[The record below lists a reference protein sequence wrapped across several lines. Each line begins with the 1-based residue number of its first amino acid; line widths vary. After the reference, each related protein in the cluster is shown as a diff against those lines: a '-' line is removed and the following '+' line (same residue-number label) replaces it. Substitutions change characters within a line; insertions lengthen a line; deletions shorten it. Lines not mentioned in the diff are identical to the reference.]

1 MNTKIVNIIISEEIK
16 MKKSIFKNIKV
27 EEIIKSMESKFFTIF
42 KRYDAGNLNISL
54 SYINKPD
61 IFYEKQIYGNNTEI
75 IPASIIKLFTIDY
88 FLHVLKDHNLLNST
102 TSTTVGEEINNKYV
116 NKYLFKVGLKRGEKY
131 RIIDL
136 IDLAIIPSASDAVYV
151 LSRFVYN
158 VLFGISLNDS
168 SFISNFDDWEWMLL
182 RISQGSIMRIDKERR
197 ENIGM
202 ALAKMGLIDPYN
214 LFKDLGLKDADK
226 RYEALVKFKMAP
238 DTLVADVKSEVADRD
253 AYIDFSLI
261 MNGQEAQPRD
271 DITPDHIHAHRK
283 QLMTDKFL
291 YAKPEYQQAMLQHIE
306 QEVIGLSQRAKLEVA
321 NEQGMLIDPSLPI
334 TPEPPEVPPPM
345 PQPPMMPPQGMP
357 PNGAPIPPMPDAGAM
372 PPQGEAPIPQ
382 MPEGG
387 AGIPDVGVLSGL
399 MGA

>member
-1 MNTKIVNIIISEEIK
+1 

-158 VLFGISLNDS
+158 ILFGISLNDS

-182 RISQGSIMRIDKERR
+182 RISQEINNYYSDLLGIRLNILDPTGIRR
-197 ENIGM
+197 EKIKINDLNKFLRYLIIRNSEI
-202 ALAKMGLIDPYN
+202 LEITAKPQTSISNKKIFRTTNSFLRKDKPEFNPHVRGLKNGTLKGWKNLFLLYKLNSTEFITILVSGCDKHSDTKELSKLIISELENKLYN
-214 LFKDLGLKDADK
+214 L
-226 RYEALVKFKMAP
+226 
-238 DTLVADVKSEVADRD
+238 
-253 AYIDFSLI
+253 SL
-261 MNGQEAQPRD
+261 
-271 DITPDHIHAHRK
+271 
-283 QLMTDKFL
+283 
-291 YAKPEYQQAMLQHIE
+291 
-306 QEVIGLSQRAKLEVA
+306 
-321 NEQGMLIDPSLPI
+321 
-334 TPEPPEVPPPM
+334 
-345 PQPPMMPPQGMP
+345 
-357 PNGAPIPPMPDAGAM
+357 
-372 PPQGEAPIPQ
+372 
-382 MPEGG
+382 
-387 AGIPDVGVLSGL
+387 
-399 MGA
+399 

>member
-1 MNTKIVNIIISEEIK
+1 

-158 VLFGISLNDS
+158 VVFGISLNDS
-168 SFISNFDDWEWMLL
+168 SFITNFDDWEWMLL
-182 RISQGSIMRIDKERR
+182 RISQEINNYYSDLLGIRLNILDPTGIRR
-197 ENIGM
+197 EKIKINDLNKFLRYLIIRNSEI
-202 ALAKMGLIDPYN
+202 LEITAKPQTSISNKKIFRTTNSFLRKDKPEFNPHVRGLKTGTLKGWKNLFLLYKLNSTEFITILVSGCDKHSDTKELSKLIISELENKLYN
-214 LFKDLGLKDADK
+214 L
-226 RYEALVKFKMAP
+226 
-238 DTLVADVKSEVADRD
+238 
-253 AYIDFSLI
+253 SL
-261 MNGQEAQPRD
+261 
-271 DITPDHIHAHRK
+271 
-283 QLMTDKFL
+283 
-291 YAKPEYQQAMLQHIE
+291 
-306 QEVIGLSQRAKLEVA
+306 
-321 NEQGMLIDPSLPI
+321 
-334 TPEPPEVPPPM
+334 
-345 PQPPMMPPQGMP
+345 
-357 PNGAPIPPMPDAGAM
+357 
-372 PPQGEAPIPQ
+372 
-382 MPEGG
+382 
-387 AGIPDVGVLSGL
+387 
-399 MGA
+399 

>member
-1 MNTKIVNIIISEEIK
+1 

-168 SFISNFDDWEWMLL
+168 SFITNFDDWEWMIL
-182 RISQGSIMRIDKERR
+182 RISQEINNYYSDLLGIRLNILDPTRIRR
-197 ENIGM
+197 EKIKITDLNKFLKYIVTKNNEILRITEKSQTNSIG
-202 ALAKMGLIDPYN
+202 KKIFKSTNPFVRKDKPEFNPHIRGLKTGTLKGWKNLFLLYKLNQNEFVTILVAGCDEHSHTKELSKLIISELENKLYN
-214 LFKDLGLKDADK
+214 L
-226 RYEALVKFKMAP
+226 
-238 DTLVADVKSEVADRD
+238 
-253 AYIDFSLI
+253 SL
-261 MNGQEAQPRD
+261 
-271 DITPDHIHAHRK
+271 
-283 QLMTDKFL
+283 
-291 YAKPEYQQAMLQHIE
+291 
-306 QEVIGLSQRAKLEVA
+306 
-321 NEQGMLIDPSLPI
+321 
-334 TPEPPEVPPPM
+334 
-345 PQPPMMPPQGMP
+345 
-357 PNGAPIPPMPDAGAM
+357 
-372 PPQGEAPIPQ
+372 
-382 MPEGG
+382 
-387 AGIPDVGVLSGL
+387 
-399 MGA
+399 

>member
-1 MNTKIVNIIISEEIK
+1 

-182 RISQGSIMRIDKERR
+182 RISQEINNYYSDLLGIRLNILDPTGIRR
-197 ENIGM
+197 EKIKINDLNKFLRYLIIRNSEI
-202 ALAKMGLIDPYN
+202 LEITAKPQTSINNKKIFRTTNSFLRKDKPEFNPHVRGLKTGTLKGWKNLFLLYKLNSTEFITILVSGCDKHSDTKELSKLIISELENKLYN
-214 LFKDLGLKDADK
+214 L
-226 RYEALVKFKMAP
+226 
-238 DTLVADVKSEVADRD
+238 
-253 AYIDFSLI
+253 SL
-261 MNGQEAQPRD
+261 
-271 DITPDHIHAHRK
+271 
-283 QLMTDKFL
+283 
-291 YAKPEYQQAMLQHIE
+291 
-306 QEVIGLSQRAKLEVA
+306 
-321 NEQGMLIDPSLPI
+321 
-334 TPEPPEVPPPM
+334 
-345 PQPPMMPPQGMP
+345 
-357 PNGAPIPPMPDAGAM
+357 
-372 PPQGEAPIPQ
+372 
-382 MPEGG
+382 
-387 AGIPDVGVLSGL
+387 
-399 MGA
+399 

>member
-1 MNTKIVNIIISEEIK
+1 

-182 RISQGSIMRIDKERR
+182 RISQEINNYYSDLLGIRLNILDPTGIRR
-197 ENIGM
+197 EKIKINDLNKFLRYLIIRNSEI
-202 ALAKMGLIDPYN
+202 LEITAKPQTSISNKKIFRTTNSFLRKDKPEFNTHVRGLKTGTLKGWKNLFLLYKLNSTEFITILVSGCDKHSDTKELSKLIISELENKLYN
-214 LFKDLGLKDADK
+214 L
-226 RYEALVKFKMAP
+226 
-238 DTLVADVKSEVADRD
+238 
-253 AYIDFSLI
+253 SL
-261 MNGQEAQPRD
+261 
-271 DITPDHIHAHRK
+271 
-283 QLMTDKFL
+283 
-291 YAKPEYQQAMLQHIE
+291 
-306 QEVIGLSQRAKLEVA
+306 
-321 NEQGMLIDPSLPI
+321 
-334 TPEPPEVPPPM
+334 
-345 PQPPMMPPQGMP
+345 
-357 PNGAPIPPMPDAGAM
+357 
-372 PPQGEAPIPQ
+372 
-382 MPEGG
+382 
-387 AGIPDVGVLSGL
+387 
-399 MGA
+399 

>member
-1 MNTKIVNIIISEEIK
+1 

-75 IPASIIKLFTIDY
+75 IPASIIKLFAIDY

-136 IDLAIIPSASDAVYV
+136 IDLAIIPSASNAVYV

-182 RISQGSIMRIDKERR
+182 RISQEINNYYSDLLGIRLNILDPTGIRR
-197 ENIGM
+197 EKIKINDLNKFLRYLIIRNSEI
-202 ALAKMGLIDPYN
+202 LEITAKPQTSISNKKIFRTTNSFLRKDKPEFNPHVRGLKTGTIKGWKNLFLLYKLNSTEFITILVSGCDKHSDTKELSKLIISELENKLYN
-214 LFKDLGLKDADK
+214 L
-226 RYEALVKFKMAP
+226 
-238 DTLVADVKSEVADRD
+238 
-253 AYIDFSLI
+253 SL
-261 MNGQEAQPRD
+261 
-271 DITPDHIHAHRK
+271 
-283 QLMTDKFL
+283 
-291 YAKPEYQQAMLQHIE
+291 
-306 QEVIGLSQRAKLEVA
+306 
-321 NEQGMLIDPSLPI
+321 
-334 TPEPPEVPPPM
+334 
-345 PQPPMMPPQGMP
+345 
-357 PNGAPIPPMPDAGAM
+357 
-372 PPQGEAPIPQ
+372 
-382 MPEGG
+382 
-387 AGIPDVGVLSGL
+387 
-399 MGA
+399 

>member
-1 MNTKIVNIIISEEIK
+1 MRKD
-16 MKKSIFKNIKV
+16 IFKNIKV

-182 RISQGSIMRIDKERR
+182 RISQEINNYYSDLLGIRLNILDPTGIRR
-197 ENIGM
+197 EKIKINDLNKFLRYLIIRNSEI
-202 ALAKMGLIDPYN
+202 LEITAKPQTSISNKKIFRTTNSFLRKDKPEFNPHVRGLKTGTLKGWKNLFLLYKLNSTEFITILVSGCDKHSDTKELSKLIISELENKLYN
-214 LFKDLGLKDADK
+214 L
-226 RYEALVKFKMAP
+226 
-238 DTLVADVKSEVADRD
+238 
-253 AYIDFSLI
+253 SL
-261 MNGQEAQPRD
+261 
-271 DITPDHIHAHRK
+271 
-283 QLMTDKFL
+283 
-291 YAKPEYQQAMLQHIE
+291 
-306 QEVIGLSQRAKLEVA
+306 
-321 NEQGMLIDPSLPI
+321 
-334 TPEPPEVPPPM
+334 
-345 PQPPMMPPQGMP
+345 
-357 PNGAPIPPMPDAGAM
+357 
-372 PPQGEAPIPQ
+372 
-382 MPEGG
+382 
-387 AGIPDVGVLSGL
+387 
-399 MGA
+399 

>member
-1 MNTKIVNIIISEEIK
+1 

-182 RISQGSIMRIDKERR
+182 RISQEINNYYSDLLGIRLNILDPTGIRR
-197 ENIGM
+197 EKIKINDLNKFLRYLIIRNSEI
-202 ALAKMGLIDPYN
+202 LEITAKPQTIISNKKIFRTTNSFLRKDKPEFNPHVRGLKTGTLKGWKNLFLLYKLNSTEFITILVSGCDKHSDTKELSKLIISELENKLYN
-214 LFKDLGLKDADK
+214 L
-226 RYEALVKFKMAP
+226 
-238 DTLVADVKSEVADRD
+238 
-253 AYIDFSLI
+253 SL
-261 MNGQEAQPRD
+261 
-271 DITPDHIHAHRK
+271 
-283 QLMTDKFL
+283 
-291 YAKPEYQQAMLQHIE
+291 
-306 QEVIGLSQRAKLEVA
+306 
-321 NEQGMLIDPSLPI
+321 
-334 TPEPPEVPPPM
+334 
-345 PQPPMMPPQGMP
+345 
-357 PNGAPIPPMPDAGAM
+357 
-372 PPQGEAPIPQ
+372 
-382 MPEGG
+382 
-387 AGIPDVGVLSGL
+387 
-399 MGA
+399 

>member
-1 MNTKIVNIIISEEIK
+1 

-116 NKYLFKVGLKRGEKY
+116 NKYLFKVGLKRGKKY

-182 RISQGSIMRIDKERR
+182 RISQEINNYYSDLLGIRLNILDPTGIRR
-197 ENIGM
+197 EKIKINDLNKFLRYLIIRNSEI
-202 ALAKMGLIDPYN
+202 LEITAKPQTSISNKKIFRTTNSFLRKDKPEFNPHVRGLKTGTLKGWKNLFLLYKLNSTEFITILVSGCDKHSDTKELSKLIISELENKLYN
-214 LFKDLGLKDADK
+214 L
-226 RYEALVKFKMAP
+226 
-238 DTLVADVKSEVADRD
+238 
-253 AYIDFSLI
+253 SL
-261 MNGQEAQPRD
+261 
-271 DITPDHIHAHRK
+271 
-283 QLMTDKFL
+283 
-291 YAKPEYQQAMLQHIE
+291 
-306 QEVIGLSQRAKLEVA
+306 
-321 NEQGMLIDPSLPI
+321 
-334 TPEPPEVPPPM
+334 
-345 PQPPMMPPQGMP
+345 
-357 PNGAPIPPMPDAGAM
+357 
-372 PPQGEAPIPQ
+372 
-382 MPEGG
+382 
-387 AGIPDVGVLSGL
+387 
-399 MGA
+399 

>member
-1 MNTKIVNIIISEEIK
+1 

-116 NKYLFKVGLKRGEKY
+116 NKYLFKVGLKRWEKY

-182 RISQGSIMRIDKERR
+182 RISQEINNYYSDLLGIRLNILDPTGIRR
-197 ENIGM
+197 EKIKINDLNKFLRYLIIRNSEI
-202 ALAKMGLIDPYN
+202 LEITAKPQTSISNKKIFRTTNSFLRKDKPEFNPHVRGLKTGTLKGWKNLFLLYKLNSTEFITILVSGCDKHSDTKELSKLIISELENKLYN
-214 LFKDLGLKDADK
+214 L
-226 RYEALVKFKMAP
+226 
-238 DTLVADVKSEVADRD
+238 
-253 AYIDFSLI
+253 SL
-261 MNGQEAQPRD
+261 
-271 DITPDHIHAHRK
+271 
-283 QLMTDKFL
+283 
-291 YAKPEYQQAMLQHIE
+291 
-306 QEVIGLSQRAKLEVA
+306 
-321 NEQGMLIDPSLPI
+321 
-334 TPEPPEVPPPM
+334 
-345 PQPPMMPPQGMP
+345 
-357 PNGAPIPPMPDAGAM
+357 
-372 PPQGEAPIPQ
+372 
-382 MPEGG
+382 
-387 AGIPDVGVLSGL
+387 
-399 MGA
+399 

>member
-1 MNTKIVNIIISEEIK
+1 

-61 IFYEKQIYGNNTEI
+61 IFYEKQIYGNTTEI

-102 TSTTVGEEINNKYV
+102 TSTTVGEEINRKYINKD
-116 NKYLFKVGLKRGEKY
+116 LFKAGLKKGEKY

-182 RISQGSIMRIDKERR
+182 RISQEINNYYSDLLGIRLNILDPTGIRR
-197 ENIGM
+197 EKIKINDLNKFLRYLIIRNSEI
-202 ALAKMGLIDPYN
+202 LEITAKPQTSISNKKIFRTTNSFLRKDKPEFNPHVRGLKTGTLKGWKNLFLLYKLNSTEFITILVSGCDKHSDTKELSKLIISELENKLYN
-214 LFKDLGLKDADK
+214 L
-226 RYEALVKFKMAP
+226 
-238 DTLVADVKSEVADRD
+238 
-253 AYIDFSLI
+253 SL
-261 MNGQEAQPRD
+261 
-271 DITPDHIHAHRK
+271 
-283 QLMTDKFL
+283 
-291 YAKPEYQQAMLQHIE
+291 
-306 QEVIGLSQRAKLEVA
+306 
-321 NEQGMLIDPSLPI
+321 
-334 TPEPPEVPPPM
+334 
-345 PQPPMMPPQGMP
+345 
-357 PNGAPIPPMPDAGAM
+357 
-372 PPQGEAPIPQ
+372 
-382 MPEGG
+382 
-387 AGIPDVGVLSGL
+387 
-399 MGA
+399 

>member
-1 MNTKIVNIIISEEIK
+1 

-182 RISQGSIMRIDKERR
+182 RISQEINKYYFNLLGIRLNLLDPTGIRR
-197 ENIGM
+197 EKIKINDLNKFLRYLIIRNNEI
-202 ALAKMGLIDPYN
+202 LEITAKPQTSISNKKIFRTTNSFLRKDKPEFNPHVRGLKTGTLKGWKNLFLLYKLNSTEFITILVSGCDKHSDTKELSKLIISELENKLYN
-214 LFKDLGLKDADK
+214 L
-226 RYEALVKFKMAP
+226 
-238 DTLVADVKSEVADRD
+238 
-253 AYIDFSLI
+253 SL
-261 MNGQEAQPRD
+261 
-271 DITPDHIHAHRK
+271 
-283 QLMTDKFL
+283 
-291 YAKPEYQQAMLQHIE
+291 
-306 QEVIGLSQRAKLEVA
+306 
-321 NEQGMLIDPSLPI
+321 
-334 TPEPPEVPPPM
+334 
-345 PQPPMMPPQGMP
+345 
-357 PNGAPIPPMPDAGAM
+357 
-372 PPQGEAPIPQ
+372 
-382 MPEGG
+382 
-387 AGIPDVGVLSGL
+387 
-399 MGA
+399 

>member
-1 MNTKIVNIIISEEIK
+1 
-16 MKKSIFKNIKV
+16 MKRDIFRNIKV

-182 RISQGSIMRIDKERR
+182 RISQEINNYYSDLLGIRLNILDPTGIRR
-197 ENIGM
+197 EKIKINDLNKFLRYLIIRNSEI
-202 ALAKMGLIDPYN
+202 LEITAKPQTSISNKKIFRTTNSFLRKDKPEFNPHVRGLKTGTLKGWKNLFLLYKLNSTEFITILVSGCDKHSDTKELSKLIISELENKLYN
-214 LFKDLGLKDADK
+214 L
-226 RYEALVKFKMAP
+226 
-238 DTLVADVKSEVADRD
+238 
-253 AYIDFSLI
+253 SL
-261 MNGQEAQPRD
+261 
-271 DITPDHIHAHRK
+271 
-283 QLMTDKFL
+283 
-291 YAKPEYQQAMLQHIE
+291 
-306 QEVIGLSQRAKLEVA
+306 
-321 NEQGMLIDPSLPI
+321 
-334 TPEPPEVPPPM
+334 
-345 PQPPMMPPQGMP
+345 
-357 PNGAPIPPMPDAGAM
+357 
-372 PPQGEAPIPQ
+372 
-382 MPEGG
+382 
-387 AGIPDVGVLSGL
+387 
-399 MGA
+399 

>member
-1 MNTKIVNIIISEEIK
+1 MRKD
-16 MKKSIFKNIKV
+16 IFKNIKV

-158 VLFGISLNDS
+158 ILFGISLNDS

-182 RISQGSIMRIDKERR
+182 RISQEINNYYSDLLGIRLNILDPTGIRR
-197 ENIGM
+197 EKIKINDLNKFLRYLIIRNSEI
-202 ALAKMGLIDPYN
+202 LEITAKPQTSISNKKIFRTTNSFLRKDKPEFNPHVRGLKTGTLKGWKNLFLLYKLNSTEFITILVSGCDKHSDTKELSKLIISELENKLYN
-214 LFKDLGLKDADK
+214 L
-226 RYEALVKFKMAP
+226 
-238 DTLVADVKSEVADRD
+238 
-253 AYIDFSLI
+253 SL
-261 MNGQEAQPRD
+261 
-271 DITPDHIHAHRK
+271 
-283 QLMTDKFL
+283 
-291 YAKPEYQQAMLQHIE
+291 
-306 QEVIGLSQRAKLEVA
+306 
-321 NEQGMLIDPSLPI
+321 
-334 TPEPPEVPPPM
+334 
-345 PQPPMMPPQGMP
+345 
-357 PNGAPIPPMPDAGAM
+357 
-372 PPQGEAPIPQ
+372 
-382 MPEGG
+382 
-387 AGIPDVGVLSGL
+387 
-399 MGA
+399 

>member
-1 MNTKIVNIIISEEIK
+1 

-88 FLHVLKDHNLLNST
+88 FLHVLKNHNLLNST

-182 RISQGSIMRIDKERR
+182 RISQEINNYYSDLLGIRLNILDPTGIRR
-197 ENIGM
+197 EKIKINDLNKFLRYLIIRNSEI
-202 ALAKMGLIDPYN
+202 LEITAKPQTSISNKKIFRTTNSFLRKDKPEFNPHVRGLKTGTLKGWKNLFLLYKLNSTEFITILVSRCDKHSDTKELSKLIISELENKLYN
-214 LFKDLGLKDADK
+214 L
-226 RYEALVKFKMAP
+226 
-238 DTLVADVKSEVADRD
+238 
-253 AYIDFSLI
+253 SL
-261 MNGQEAQPRD
+261 
-271 DITPDHIHAHRK
+271 
-283 QLMTDKFL
+283 
-291 YAKPEYQQAMLQHIE
+291 
-306 QEVIGLSQRAKLEVA
+306 
-321 NEQGMLIDPSLPI
+321 
-334 TPEPPEVPPPM
+334 
-345 PQPPMMPPQGMP
+345 
-357 PNGAPIPPMPDAGAM
+357 
-372 PPQGEAPIPQ
+372 
-382 MPEGG
+382 
-387 AGIPDVGVLSGL
+387 
-399 MGA
+399 

>member
-1 MNTKIVNIIISEEIK
+1 

-88 FLHVLKDHNLLNST
+88 FLHVLKNHNLLNST

-158 VLFGISLNDS
+158 ILFGISLNDS

-182 RISQGSIMRIDKERR
+182 RISQEINNYYSDLLGIRLNILDPTGIRR
-197 ENIGM
+197 EKIKINDLNKFLRYLIIRNSEI
-202 ALAKMGLIDPYN
+202 LEITAKPQTSISNKKIFRTTNSFLRKDKPEFNPHVRGLKTGTLKGWKNLFLLYKLNSTEFITILVSGCDKHSDTKELSKLIISELENKLYN
-214 LFKDLGLKDADK
+214 L
-226 RYEALVKFKMAP
+226 
-238 DTLVADVKSEVADRD
+238 
-253 AYIDFSLI
+253 SL
-261 MNGQEAQPRD
+261 
-271 DITPDHIHAHRK
+271 
-283 QLMTDKFL
+283 
-291 YAKPEYQQAMLQHIE
+291 
-306 QEVIGLSQRAKLEVA
+306 
-321 NEQGMLIDPSLPI
+321 
-334 TPEPPEVPPPM
+334 
-345 PQPPMMPPQGMP
+345 
-357 PNGAPIPPMPDAGAM
+357 
-372 PPQGEAPIPQ
+372 
-382 MPEGG
+382 
-387 AGIPDVGVLSGL
+387 
-399 MGA
+399 

>member
-1 MNTKIVNIIISEEIK
+1 

-42 KRYDAGNLNISL
+42 KRYDAGNLNIAL
-54 SYINKPD
+54 TYIKKPD

-182 RISQGSIMRIDKERR
+182 RISQEINNYYSDLLGIRLNILDPTGIRR
-197 ENIGM
+197 EKIKISDINKFLKYLITNNSEI
-202 ALAKMGLIDPYN
+202 LEITAKPQTSISNKRIFRTTNSFLRKDKPEFNPHVRGLKTGTLKGWKNLFLLYKLNSTEFITILVSGCDKHSDTKELSKLIISELENKLYN
-214 LFKDLGLKDADK
+214 L
-226 RYEALVKFKMAP
+226 
-238 DTLVADVKSEVADRD
+238 
-253 AYIDFSLI
+253 SL
-261 MNGQEAQPRD
+261 
-271 DITPDHIHAHRK
+271 
-283 QLMTDKFL
+283 
-291 YAKPEYQQAMLQHIE
+291 
-306 QEVIGLSQRAKLEVA
+306 
-321 NEQGMLIDPSLPI
+321 
-334 TPEPPEVPPPM
+334 
-345 PQPPMMPPQGMP
+345 
-357 PNGAPIPPMPDAGAM
+357 
-372 PPQGEAPIPQ
+372 
-382 MPEGG
+382 
-387 AGIPDVGVLSGL
+387 
-399 MGA
+399 

>member
-1 MNTKIVNIIISEEIK
+1 

-182 RISQGSIMRIDKERR
+182 RISQEINKYYFNLLGIRLNLLDPTGIRR
-197 ENIGM
+197 EKIKINDLNKFLRYLIIRNSEI
-202 ALAKMGLIDPYN
+202 LEITAKPQTSISNKKIFRTTNSFLRKDKPEFNPHVRGLKTETLKGWKNLFLLYKLNSTEFITILVSGCDKHSDTKELSKLIISELENKLYN
-214 LFKDLGLKDADK
+214 L
-226 RYEALVKFKMAP
+226 
-238 DTLVADVKSEVADRD
+238 
-253 AYIDFSLI
+253 SL
-261 MNGQEAQPRD
+261 
-271 DITPDHIHAHRK
+271 
-283 QLMTDKFL
+283 
-291 YAKPEYQQAMLQHIE
+291 
-306 QEVIGLSQRAKLEVA
+306 
-321 NEQGMLIDPSLPI
+321 
-334 TPEPPEVPPPM
+334 
-345 PQPPMMPPQGMP
+345 
-357 PNGAPIPPMPDAGAM
+357 
-372 PPQGEAPIPQ
+372 
-382 MPEGG
+382 
-387 AGIPDVGVLSGL
+387 
-399 MGA
+399 

>member
-1 MNTKIVNIIISEEIK
+1 

-182 RISQGSIMRIDKERR
+182 RISQEINNYYSDLLGIRLNILDPTGIRR
-197 ENIGM
+197 EKIKINDLNKFLRYLIIRNSEI
-202 ALAKMGLIDPYN
+202 LEITAKPQTSISNKKIFRTTNSFLRKDKPEFNPHVRGLKTGTLKGWKNLFLLYKLNSTEFITILVSGCDKHSDTKELSKLIISELENKLYN
-214 LFKDLGLKDADK
+214 L
-226 RYEALVKFKMAP
+226 
-238 DTLVADVKSEVADRD
+238 
-253 AYIDFSLI
+253 SL
-261 MNGQEAQPRD
+261 
-271 DITPDHIHAHRK
+271 
-283 QLMTDKFL
+283 
-291 YAKPEYQQAMLQHIE
+291 
-306 QEVIGLSQRAKLEVA
+306 
-321 NEQGMLIDPSLPI
+321 
-334 TPEPPEVPPPM
+334 
-345 PQPPMMPPQGMP
+345 
-357 PNGAPIPPMPDAGAM
+357 
-372 PPQGEAPIPQ
+372 
-382 MPEGG
+382 
-387 AGIPDVGVLSGL
+387 
-399 MGA
+399 

>member
-1 MNTKIVNIIISEEIK
+1 

-102 TSTTVGEEINNKYV
+102 TSTTVGQEINNKYV

-182 RISQGSIMRIDKERR
+182 RISQEINKYYFNLLGIRLNLLDPTGIRR
-197 ENIGM
+197 EKIKINDLNKFLRYLIIRNSEI
-202 ALAKMGLIDPYN
+202 LEITAKPQTSISNKKIFRTTNSFLRKDKPEFNPHVRGLKTGTLKGWKNLFLLYKLNSTEFITILVSGCDKHSDTKELSKLIISELENKLYN
-214 LFKDLGLKDADK
+214 L
-226 RYEALVKFKMAP
+226 
-238 DTLVADVKSEVADRD
+238 
-253 AYIDFSLI
+253 SL
-261 MNGQEAQPRD
+261 
-271 DITPDHIHAHRK
+271 
-283 QLMTDKFL
+283 
-291 YAKPEYQQAMLQHIE
+291 
-306 QEVIGLSQRAKLEVA
+306 
-321 NEQGMLIDPSLPI
+321 
-334 TPEPPEVPPPM
+334 
-345 PQPPMMPPQGMP
+345 
-357 PNGAPIPPMPDAGAM
+357 
-372 PPQGEAPIPQ
+372 
-382 MPEGG
+382 
-387 AGIPDVGVLSGL
+387 
-399 MGA
+399 

>member
-1 MNTKIVNIIISEEIK
+1 LNTKIVNIIISEEIK

-182 RISQGSIMRIDKERR
+182 RISQEINNYYSDLLGIRLNILDPTGIRR
-197 ENIGM
+197 EKIKINDLNKFLRYLIIRNSEI
-202 ALAKMGLIDPYN
+202 LEITAKPQTSISNKKIFRTTNSFLRKDKPEFNPHVRGLKTGTLKGWKNLFLLYKLNSTEFITILVSGCDKHSDTKELSKLIISELENKLYN
-214 LFKDLGLKDADK
+214 L
-226 RYEALVKFKMAP
+226 
-238 DTLVADVKSEVADRD
+238 
-253 AYIDFSLI
+253 SL
-261 MNGQEAQPRD
+261 
-271 DITPDHIHAHRK
+271 
-283 QLMTDKFL
+283 
-291 YAKPEYQQAMLQHIE
+291 
-306 QEVIGLSQRAKLEVA
+306 
-321 NEQGMLIDPSLPI
+321 
-334 TPEPPEVPPPM
+334 
-345 PQPPMMPPQGMP
+345 
-357 PNGAPIPPMPDAGAM
+357 
-372 PPQGEAPIPQ
+372 
-382 MPEGG
+382 
-387 AGIPDVGVLSGL
+387 
-399 MGA
+399 

>member
-1 MNTKIVNIIISEEIK
+1 

-168 SFISNFDDWEWMLL
+168 SFITNFDDWEWMIL
-182 RISQGSIMRIDKERR
+182 RISQEINNYYSDLLGIRLNILDPTGIRR
-197 ENIGM
+197 EKIKITDLNKFLKYIVTKNNEILRITEKSQTNSIG
-202 ALAKMGLIDPYN
+202 KKIFKSTNPFVRKDKPEFNPHIRGLKKGTLKGWKNLFLLYKLNQNEFVTILVAGCDEHSHTKELSKLIISELENKLYN
-214 LFKDLGLKDADK
+214 L
-226 RYEALVKFKMAP
+226 
-238 DTLVADVKSEVADRD
+238 
-253 AYIDFSLI
+253 SL
-261 MNGQEAQPRD
+261 
-271 DITPDHIHAHRK
+271 
-283 QLMTDKFL
+283 
-291 YAKPEYQQAMLQHIE
+291 
-306 QEVIGLSQRAKLEVA
+306 
-321 NEQGMLIDPSLPI
+321 
-334 TPEPPEVPPPM
+334 
-345 PQPPMMPPQGMP
+345 
-357 PNGAPIPPMPDAGAM
+357 
-372 PPQGEAPIPQ
+372 
-382 MPEGG
+382 
-387 AGIPDVGVLSGL
+387 
-399 MGA
+399 